1 VSTSRNEQQDRDRN
15 LEKMGVVKIGFVVML
30 SVRTELGRSYRYAE
44 VREMAVAAEA
54 AGFDSIWLADH
65 LLYRS
70 PGQPTRGIWE
80 CWTMLSAL
88 AEATARVEVGTL
100 VLCNQFRNPAIL
112 AKMAATVDEVS
123 GGRFILGIG
132 AGWNE
137 PEFQAF
143 GIPFDHR
150 VGRLEEALQI
160 LAPLL
165 RAGHVDFSGTYYQA
179 RGCEIAPRGPR
190 AQGPPLLIAGSGPR
204 MLRLTARH
212 ADMWNPSAYL
222 SAPDTLTGHLSAFR
236 TACEEAGRDP
246 STVGLTGLVAVS
258 FPDLGEAPTSAS
270 IPAYLSGSTEEIA
283 AAMHEFEEMGVSH
296 LMFDCAPYTR
306 AALERLA
313 EAAGLYRR
321 RPARA

>member
-1 VSTSRNEQQDRDRN
+1 LKV
-15 LEKMGVVKIGFVVML
+15 GFVVLL
-30 SVRTELGRSYRYAE
+30 SVRPELGRPHRYAE
-44 VREMAVAAEA
+44 VREMAAAAEA
-54 AGFDSIWLADH
+54 AGFDSIWLYDH

-88 AEATARVEVGTL
+88 AEATARVEIGTL

-123 GGRFILGIG
+123 GGRLILGIG

-150 VGRLEEALQI
+150 VGRFEEALQI

-165 RAGHVDFSGTYYQA
+165 RTGHVDFSGMYYQA
-179 RGCEIAPRGPR
+179 RDCEITPRGPR

-204 MLRLTARH
+204 MLRLTAQH
-212 ADMWNPSAYL
+212 ADLWNPSGYL
-222 SAPDTLTGHLSAFR
+222 SAPDTLAGHRETFR
-236 TACEEAGRDP
+236 TACEDAGRDP
-246 STVGLTGLVAVS
+246 TTVGLTAMVAVS
-258 FPDLGEAPTSAS
+258 FPDLGEAPTSAN
-270 IPAYLSGSTEEIA
+270 IPAYLSGSTDAIA
-283 AAMHEFEEMGVSH
+283 AAMHEFERMGVSH
-296 LMFDCAPYTR
+296 LMFHCAPYSRT
-306 AALERLA
+306 ALDRLA
-313 EAAGLYRR
+313 QAAAFYRKQR
-321 RPARA
+321 ARA

>member
-1 VSTSRNEQQDRDRN
+1 
-15 LEKMGVVKIGFVVML
+15 ML
-30 SVRTELGRSYRYAE
+30 SVRADPRRSYRYAE
-44 VREMAVAAEA
+44 VRDMAAAAEA
-54 AGFDSIWLADH
+54 AGFDSIWLYDH

-137 PEFQAF
+137 PEAQAF
-143 GIPFDHR
+143 GIPADHR

-160 LAPLL
+160 LVPLL
-165 RAGHVDFSGTYYQA
+165 RTGHVDFGGTYYQA
-179 RGCEIAPRGPR
+179 RDCEITPRGPR
-190 AQGPPLLIAGSGPR
+190 AQGPPLLIAGGGPR
-204 MLRLTARH
+204 MLRLTAQH
-212 ADMWNPSAYL
+212 ADMWNPTAYL
-222 SAPDTLTGHLSAFR
+222 SAPDTLTGHLAKFR
-236 TACEEAGRDP
+236 AACEEAGRDP

-258 FPDLGEAPTSAS
+258 FPDLGEAPTSAA
-270 IPAYLSGSTEEIA
+270 IPAYLSGSTEAIA
-283 AAMHEFEEMGVSH
+283 AAMHEFEQMGVSH
-296 LMFDCAPYTR
+296 LMFDCTPYTR
-306 AALERLA
+306 TGLERLA
-313 EAAGLYRR
+313 EAAGLYRKQR
-321 RPARA
+321 ARA